1 MNELNLERIQLF
13 SPYFVIKEGNE
24 YLFKTDYGIYY
35 AVQFSQELSANKM
48 KAYWFGLS
56 NRSQKPSPND
66 PKVRGTIICIIEE
79 FFRLNPDVLLYMCDN
94 ANDQQAMRSRLFL
107 RWFHSYELNQLYYIQ
122 TAMVVE
128 EDIPTY
134 VAMII
139 QRSNPNL
146 EEFVSLFKKEV
157 EMFQEHKP

>member
-1 MNELNLERIQLF
+1 MRIQLF
-13 SPYFVIKEGNE
+13 SPYPVFQDGDE
-24 YLFKTDYGIYY
+24 YLFKTDYGIIF
-35 AVQFSQELSANKM
+35 AVQFSLETSANRL

-56 NRSQKPSPND
+56 NRSHLPSPND

-79 FFRLNPDVLLYMCDN
+79 FFRLNPNVLLYMCDSTN
-94 ANDQQAMRSRLFL
+94 NQQAMRSRLFL
-107 RWFHSYELNQLYYIQ
+107 RWFNAYDLKKSFYIQ
-122 TAMVVE
+122 SAMVVD

-139 QRSNPNL
+139 QRSNPDFD
-146 EEFVSLFKKEV
+146 EIVGLFKKEI